1 VSEQMSQRKELDQRK
16 RFYIAL
22 AVFAALGLGIWF
34 TVDDVP
40 IPVTAFHITLRQLA
54 LAILAMFVLR
64 TVLHWRA
71 EKIRAEREQD
81 QVSS

>member
-1 VSEQMSQRKELDQRK
+1 MSERMDQRK

-22 AVFAALGLGIWF
+22 AIFVAIGMGIWF

-40 IPVTAFHITLRQLA
+40 IPVAAVHITMRQLA
-54 LAILAMFVLR
+54 LAVLGLFVLR

-71 EKIRAEREQD
+71 QQIRAEREQQKD
-81 QVSS
+81 QSFELM